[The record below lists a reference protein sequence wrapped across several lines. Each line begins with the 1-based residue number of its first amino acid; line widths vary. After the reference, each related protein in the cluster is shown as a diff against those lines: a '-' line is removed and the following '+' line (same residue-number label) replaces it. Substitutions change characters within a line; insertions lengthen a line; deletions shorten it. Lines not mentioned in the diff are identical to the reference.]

1 MKNRRLLTAV
11 ASPLVIAVSGGS
23 WAQEAP
29 VFEEVL
35 VTEEKRTESLQN
47 LSQAVTALSAE
58 APGVS
63 WAPQSAF
70 QRAV

>member
-35 VTEEKRTESLQN
+35 VTAEKRTESLQN

-58 APGVS
+58 DVEN
-63 WAPQSAF
+63 
-70 QRAV
+70 RN